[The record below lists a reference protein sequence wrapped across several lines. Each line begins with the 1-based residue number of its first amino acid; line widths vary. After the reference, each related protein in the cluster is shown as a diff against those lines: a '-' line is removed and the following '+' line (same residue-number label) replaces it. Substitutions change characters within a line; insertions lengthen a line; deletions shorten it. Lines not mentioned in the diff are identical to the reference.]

1 MKVNKWMQSAMA
13 TKKRKSFYFVLCKS
27 CRKNDEEKKNGYMKQ
42 TIQLNKIDAAAPV
55 WKFPIQM
62 FFIYELRFNST
73 QNFYRWICLYL
84 QVVACVVRYDLSVLT
99 DI

>member
-1 MKVNKWMQSAMA
+1 MA

-55 WKFPIQM
+55 
-62 FFIYELRFNST
+62 
-73 QNFYRWICLYL
+73 
-84 QVVACVVRYDLSVLT
+84 
-99 DI
+99 